1 MLQRTHFKVHQERDK
16 FKFQISFLDSSFAK
30 YRIDFSWHKKYF
42 LYSEFKFSQEI
53 WGKTLIRVIDNDKL
67 YSRLLQNRKQQN
79 NVVPELLRNK
89 ILLLVSVLMLRYLLE
104 IFVRRRER
112 EVLTLCSCKAVAV
125 SLLRPDWIQW
135 QPLQQPPLPATQ
147 HRV

>member
-1 MLQRTHFKVHQERDK
+1 M
-16 FKFQISFLDSSFAK
+16 
-30 YRIDFSWHKKYF
+30 
-42 LYSEFKFSQEI
+42 
-53 WGKTLIRVIDNDKL
+53 IRVIDNDKL

-104 IFVRRRER
+104 IFVRRRET

-125 SLLRPDWIQW
+125 SLLRPD
-135 QPLQQPPLPATQ
+135 
-147 HRV
+147 